1 MQNEA
6 LLRQRQVR
14 IGGSTYLVMSDAGA
28 GFDGLDDATSQATTT
43 TSTEPH
49 IESVSS
55 APGSTIC
62 VCSQREEEKKAPD
75 RQGEVAGTGS
85 QPAGASA

>member
-14 IGGSTYLVMSDAGA
+14 IGGSAYLVMSDAGA

-43 TSTEPH
+43 TSAEPH
-49 IESVSS
+49 NRAS
-55 APGSTIC
+55 AASGRRRKRHP
-62 VCSQREEEKKAPD
+62 
-75 RQGEVAGTGS
+75 TGKGRWRGR
-85 QPAGASA
+85 GASPPALVLDNGG

>member
-14 IGGSTYLVMSDAGA
+14 IGGSAYLVMSDAGA

-55 APGSTIC
+55 DPGSTI
-62 VCSQREEEKKAPD
+62 VRL
-75 RQGEVAGTGS
+75 
-85 QPAGASA
+85 QPAGGGEKGTRPARGGGGDREPARRR